1 MAYIP
6 NVIPYNAWVNS
17 GPVVPKLYW
26 DVYSQE
32 ERIKKMCQEISKCT
46 GYIDYLADI
55 INNVVPDVNN
65 QMEEWNTEI
74 TAELA
79 QLRGELTKL
88 ITQLMGSSEDY
99 DVTSGTLTAT
109 IYAHRNLFK
118 WLTPNG
124 MTIAEFNTSPNV
136 PQTCNE
142 LANSG
147 LNCLGL
153 ACFSRVAFSNSG
165 LSGVPIEYKTN

>member
-6 NVIPYNAWVNS
+6 NVVPYNAWVNS

-32 ERIKKMCQEISKCT
+32 ERIKKMCQEIGKCT

-65 QMEEWNTEI
+65 QMSTWNAEI

-79 QLRGELTKL
+79 QLKGDLTKL

-99 DVTSGTLTAT
+99 DVTQGELTAT
-109 IYAHRNLFK
+109 LYAHRNLFR
-118 WLTPNG
+118 WTTPNG
-124 MTIAEFNTSPNV
+124 MTIDELNNSTSA
-136 PQTCNE
+136 PQTCVD

-147 LNCLGL
+147 LNCMGL
-153 ACFSRVAFSNSG
+153 ACFSRVAYSKTG
-165 LSGVPIEYKTN
+165 LSGVPVDYQSN

>member
-32 ERIKKMCQEISKCT
+32 ERIKKMCQEIGKCT

-55 INNVVPDVNN
+55 INNVVPDVNS
-65 QMEEWNTEI
+65 QMNAWNTEI

-79 QLRGELTKL
+79 QLKEELTKL
-88 ITQLMGSSEDY
+88 ITQLMGSSEDF
-99 DVTSGTLTAT
+99 DVTTGTLTAT
-109 IYAHRNLFK
+109 LYAHRNLFK

-124 MTIAEFNTSPNV
+124 MTIAEFNSNDNS
-136 PQTCNE
+136 PQTCAE

-147 LNCLGL
+147 LNCMGL
-153 ACFSRVAFSNSG
+153 ACFSRTAFEKGGFST
-165 LSGVPIEYKTN
+165 VPMEYKVN